1 MFLFNVDF
9 LSNFQEI
16 IGHISSMI
24 LQGFN
29 LLFGSVSIFLKVI
42 EKLLFKKFQK
52 HEKQKT
58 FIEMQVNTIRI
69 RVSKALSDDKIS
81 ESEFEKI
88 LLAIEKYRKRY
99 RRFHEANL
107 EFDKMFPRLGTKS
120 ETLV

>member
-1 MFLFNVDF
+1 
-9 LSNFQEI
+9 
-16 IGHISSMI
+16 MI

-107 EFDKMFPRLGTKS
+107 EFDKMFPKLGTKS